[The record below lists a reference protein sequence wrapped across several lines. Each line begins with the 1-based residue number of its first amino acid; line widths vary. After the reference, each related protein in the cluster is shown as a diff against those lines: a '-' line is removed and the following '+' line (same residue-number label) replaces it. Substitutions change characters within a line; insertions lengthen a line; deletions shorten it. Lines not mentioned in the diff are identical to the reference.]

1 MSYKE
6 ETSPSL
12 FIVVEGVMEASGKST
27 VVQTMKELL
36 EAKGFGVLN
45 YRQPGGTLAAEDMRR
60 IVKNPNYE
68 GEDLNE
74 VVEYLL
80 FSASRE
86 QADHTLVKPA
96 LDRGDVV
103 ISDRHYLTTHA
114 YQGQRIPEIDRL
126 VARKPDMTI
135 FLEAPFELC
144 MQRMTERGDNCRIEA
159 RGEAWFRSMY
169 DELKVRINDGIHG
182 EVVRIDT
189 TDFES
194 ETYKEGIKMALTT
207 ALNIKEAKQLELGID
222 DDSVTVKEF
231 EGQVL
236 AKEGVR
242 VIIRADVNQ
251 KVKPYSFERLDDDH
265 TYGQLMER
273 LNSVIGHPFAIASV
287 KRKPTNE
294 TPLVEIRVPKDE
306 GICECL

>member
-12 FIVVEGVMEASGKST
+12 FIVVEGVMEACGKST
-27 VVQTMKELL
+27 VVQTVKEAL
-36 EAKGFGVLN
+36 ESKGFNVLN
-45 YRQPGGTLAAEDMRR
+45 YRQPGGTFAAEDMRN

-86 QADHTLVKPA
+86 QADHVLVKPA
-96 LDRGDVV
+96 LERGDIV

-144 MQRMTERGDNCRIEA
+144 LKRMKERGDNCRIEN
-159 RGEAWFRSMY
+159 RGEDWFLDMY
-169 DELKVRINDGIHG
+169 HELQVRINDGIHG
-182 EVVRIDT
+182 KVVRVDT

-194 ETYKEGIKMALTT
+194 DVYKEGINMALET
-207 ALNIKEAKQLELGID
+207 ALELQKAKQLELGID
-222 DDSVTVKEF
+222 DTRVSVKEF
-231 EGQVL
+231 EKQVL
-236 AKEGVR
+236 DKEGVR

-251 KVKPYSFERLDDDH
+251 KVQSYDFERLDDDH

-273 LNSVIGHPFAIASV
+273 LNGVIGQPFAIASV
-287 KRKPTNE
+287 KRNPTNE